1 MKLLAAYVLL
11 ILGGKESPSAEDVT
25 ALITAAGGEVDEEKL
40 TVLLSDLEG
49 KDIHELLA
57 KGDND
62 LKSVV
67 GAAAP
72 AASSGNSS
80 HYH

>member
-11 ILGGKESPSAEDVT
+11 ILGGKEAPTAEDVSG
-25 ALITAAGGEVDEEKL
+25 LITATGGEVDEEKL

-57 KGDND
+57 KGDKD

-67 GAAAP
+67 GSAAP
-72 AASSGNSS
+72 AASSGMLFIN
-80 HYH
+80 